1 MMDLLWVSFF
11 PCIEF
16 FILCTIEVSP
26 PTHFSL
32 VWETPAGLLALEAS
46 RWRGFVVFH
55 FFRHRPLAD
64 SILHSSDPDSCVL
77 MCITSGCTV
86 LLSGGN
92 CYQCQLIYPTSK
104 WCSTIPKLSQTRA
117 LQTYTLG
124 RPYVEWLCYISFFL
138 SSRASINR
146 KLYYHDGYA

>member
-1 MMDLLWVSFF
+1 
-11 PCIEF
+11 
-16 FILCTIEVSP
+16 
-26 PTHFSL
+26 
-32 VWETPAGLLALEAS
+32 
-46 RWRGFVVFH
+46 
-55 FFRHRPLAD
+55 
-64 SILHSSDPDSCVL
+64 

-124 RPYVEWLCYISFFL
+124 WPYVEWLCYISFFL

-146 KLYYHDGYA
+146 KLYYHDGICIIGFSYLSIQLFIYQMIVYMYGMPLLYVFCRGPYRYSGPFASTYALINIFSPPSLLVMMLLIVVCLVMRWV